1 MDRMDLETPPTI
13 GNTDTCS
20 TAITNASS
28 GVQSVHS
35 AGVQSPCGSSDGVL
49 SGGLRRYKRANA
61 GQKKEVVEP
70 EQSLAQQS
78 PVPSA
83 TPSPGHTT
91 LPETFGGLRSFK
103 KAKSVSKL
111 VPVQNAP
118 RADLA
123 PHANALIPTPT
134 STAPVQPG
142 PSHVPNRTALVPSG
156 PPVDRAGCD
165 RSTISLTKAFTLL
178 KSPSKSASSAS
189 KATEADLT
197 LKPDDCNTTSIV
209 PFNPGRAQNTFGN
222 GTVLSDFERRA
233 VKSEQRNSQGL
244 YDTSFFFPSQSR
256 KMGGNLTDT
265 LRNDRQSLRR
275 AVRYICH
282 GTLGCRCGDC
292 LSILQDSDVLTFRCA
307 TERRTVGPSGKP
319 VTWKQLMVEALARC
333 WNRTTELWEPRRIDV
348 DGRCNNC
355 ECLSCCVRF
364 AVWLRT
370 FHITR
375 GPRVNQEHEC

>member
-1 MDRMDLETPPTI
+1 MERMDLDTPSTI

-28 GVQSVHS
+28 AVQSVHS

-61 GQKKEVVEP
+61 GQKKDVVEP

-123 PHANALIPTPT
+123 PHTNALIPTPT

-189 KATEADLT
+189 IATEADLT

-222 GTVLSDFERRA
+222 GTVLSDSELRA

-244 YDTSFFFPSQSR
+244 YDTSFFFPSQ
-256 KMGGNLTDT
+256 
-265 LRNDRQSLRR
+265 
-275 AVRYICH
+275 
-282 GTLGCRCGDC
+282 
-292 LSILQDSDVLTFRCA
+292 
-307 TERRTVGPSGKP
+307 
-319 VTWKQLMVEALARC
+319 
-333 WNRTTELWEPRRIDV
+333 
-348 DGRCNNC
+348 
-355 ECLSCCVRF
+355 
-364 AVWLRT
+364 
-370 FHITR
+370 
-375 GPRVNQEHEC
+375 